1 MYYLDVLD
9 AVRGCM
15 GKNGISWDDMEDI
28 GMGVPGPVGDDG
40 TVFGCVNLGYAR
52 PGCPTM

>member
-1 MYYLDVLD
+1 MDVLD